1 MERDLLQPP
10 LSPRLAP
17 LPLEQLPDLPPLP
30 LAVVGHVE
38 VVSFLAVEQLPV
50 AGAVA
55 RASRF
60 AEEPAGAAAVAAV
73 QMHRLTAAP
82 VVLFTALGRDRAG
95 EAAAERLQALGLELV
110 IAWREGPTRR
120 GVSLV
125 DASGDRSIVVAGE
138 RLAPVAA
145 DPLPWE
151 RLSACAGV
159 FVTATDAAGLTLARR
174 APVLTATPRLR
185 LPVLQEAG
193 VHLDALIGSA
203 LDPAEQVPTGALNPA
218 PRLQIATAGA
228 AGGVVAPLGAF
239 AAPRRDR
246 PGIDSYGA
254 GDCFAA
260 GVTAALAAGWDA
272 RAAISLGC
280 HCGSACLDGFG
291 PYSSQLVR
299 RDTEG
304 AAPSP

>member
-1 MERDLLQPP
+1 MP
-10 LSPRLAP
+10 LA
-17 LPLEQLPDLPPLP
+17 QLPYLPPLP

-38 VVSFLAVEQLPV
+38 VVSFLALEQLPV
-50 AGAVA
+50 AGAVT

-73 QMHRLTAAP
+73 QLQRLTGVP
-82 VVLFTALGRDRAG
+82 VLLVTALGRDRAG
-95 EAAAERLQALGLELV
+95 EAAAERLRALGLELAV
-110 IAWREGPTRR
+110 AWRDAPTRR

-138 RLAPVAA
+138 RLAPMAS

-159 FVTATDAAGLTLARR
+159 FVTATDAAGLRLARQ
-174 APVLTATPRLR
+174 APVLTATPRLG
-185 LPVLQEAG
+185 LPVLQAAA
-193 VHLDALIGSA
+193 VPLDALIGSA
-203 LDPAEQVPTGALNPA
+203 LDPAEQVPAEALIPA

-228 AGGVVAPLGAF
+228 EGGRATPLGAF
-239 AAPRRDR
+239 AAPQRDR
-246 PGIDSYGA
+246 PAVDSYGA

-291 PYSSQLVR
+291 PYAGQLAR
-299 RDTEG
+299 RDPEG